1 MAGMSFRLSPRVC
14 VLGSANVDIHGAAH
28 QPLRLRDSNP
38 GSVHVS
44 PGGVARN
51 VAENLSRLGV
61 DCRLVTAVGKDP
73 HGEMLLAHG
82 REAGID
88 MRFVQELESAP
99 TSTYLAVL
107 DRCGNMQVAV
117 ADMEIMDQLT
127 AARLEPLRNA
137 IGESSLLVIDANL
150 PDDALGWVVNT
161 FPNHDVFAD
170 TVSTV
175 KAMRLKPYL
184 GTLHTLKTNP
194 AEAEAL
200 TGFEARTGAD
210 LDRMA
215 DWLHAQG
222 VQRLFLTRAEDG
234 LFYSTGN
241 ERGHVTLE
249 QDGDDVTN
257 STGAGDAFLAAL
269 VYARLQDWPLDGTLQ
284 FAGAA
289 AQVTVEDRS
298 PSNPA
303 LSLTAIERV
312 LKL

>member
-1 MAGMSFRLSPRVC
+1 MNFRLSPRVC
-14 VLGSANVDIHGAAH
+14 VIGGANVDIHGAAY
-28 QPLRLRDSNP
+28 QALRQHDSNP

-61 DCRLVTAVGKDP
+61 DCRLVTAVGNDP
-73 HGEMLLAHG
+73 HGRMLLNHG

-88 MRFVQELESAP
+88 MRYVQELESAP

-107 DRCGNMQVAV
+107 DRCGIMQIAV
-117 ADMEIMDQLT
+117 ADMDIMDQLT

-137 IGESSLLVIDANL
+137 IGETSLLVIDANL
-150 PDDALGWVVNT
+150 PDDALAWIVNT
-161 FPNHDVFAD
+161 FPQHDVFAD
-170 TVSTV
+170 TVSTA

-194 AEAEAL
+194 LEAEAL
-200 TGFEARTGAD
+200 TGFEAKTGAD

-215 DWLHAQG
+215 DWLHGQG

-234 LFYSTGN
+234 LFYSTPEN
-241 ERGHVTLE
+241 RGHVTLE
-249 QDGDDVTN
+249 QEGAEVRST
-257 STGAGDAFLAAL
+257 TGAGDAFLAAL
-269 VYARLQDWPLDGTLQ
+269 VYSRLQGWPLEGTLQ

-289 AQVTVEDRS
+289 AHITVADRS
-298 PSNPA
+298 PSSPT
-303 LSLTAIERV
+303 LSLTAIERA

>member
-1 MAGMSFRLSPRVC
+1 MSFSLSPRVC
-14 VLGSANVDIHGAAH
+14 VIGGANVDIHGAAY

-51 VAENLSRLGV
+51 VAENLARLGV
-61 DCRLVTAVGKDP
+61 DCRLVTAVGRDP

-88 MRFVQELESAP
+88 MRFVQELDAAP

-107 DRCGNMQVAV
+107 DRCGDMQVAV
-117 ADMEIMDQLT
+117 ADMDIMDQLT
-127 AARLEPLRNA
+127 AARLQPLRNA
-137 IGESSLLVIDANL
+137 IGESTLLVIDANL
-150 PDDALGWVVNT
+150 SDDALAWVVNS
-161 FPNHDVFAD
+161 FPGHDIFAD
-170 TVSTV
+170 TVSTA

-200 TGFEARTGAD
+200 TGFDARSGAD

-215 DWLHAQG
+215 DWIHAQG
-222 VQRLFLTRAEDG
+222 VKQLFLTRSEKG
-234 LFYSTGN
+234 LFYSTAE
-241 ERGHVTLE
+241 ERGHVDLE
-249 QDGDDVTN
+249 EEGDAVQST
-257 STGAGDAFLAAL
+257 TGAGDAFLAAL
-269 VYARLQDWPLDGTLQ
+269 VYSRLQDWPLEGTLQ

-289 AQVTVEDRS
+289 AQLTLADRS
-298 PSNPA
+298 PSSPA
-303 LSLTAIERV
+303 LSLTAIERA

>member
-1 MAGMSFRLSPRVC
+1 MSFSLSPRVC
-14 VLGSANVDIHGAAH
+14 VIGGANVDIHGASY

-51 VAENLSRLGV
+51 VAENLARLGV
-61 DCRLVTAVGKDP
+61 DCRLITAVGRDP

-88 MRFVQELESAP
+88 MRYVQELESAS

-107 DRCGNMQVAV
+107 DRNGDMQAAV
-117 ADMEIMDQLT
+117 ADMDIMDQLT
-127 AARLEPLRNA
+127 AARLQHLRSA
-137 IGESSLLVIDANL
+137 IGESTLLVIDANL
-150 PDDALGWVVNT
+150 SDDALAWVVNS
-161 FPNHDVFAD
+161 FPEHDIFAD
-170 TVSTV
+170 TVSTA

-200 TGFEARTGAD
+200 TGFDARSGAD

-215 DWLHAQG
+215 DWIHAQG
-222 VQRLFLTRAEDG
+222 VQQLFLTRSEDG
-234 LFYSTGN
+234 LFYSTP
-241 ERGHVTLE
+241 EDRGHVALE
-249 QDGDDVTN
+249 QEGNGVRST
-257 STGAGDAFLAAL
+257 TGAGDAFLAAL
-269 VYARLQDWPLDGTLQ
+269 VYARLQDWPIDGTLQ

-289 AQVTVEDRS
+289 AQITVAHRS

-303 LSLTAIERV
+303 LSLTAIERT

>member
-1 MAGMSFRLSPRVC
+1 MSFRLSPRVC
-14 VLGSANVDIHGAAH
+14 VIGGANVDIHGAAY

-73 HGEMLLAHG
+73 HGEMLLTHG

-88 MRFVQELESAP
+88 MRYVQELESAP

-107 DRCGNMQVAV
+107 DRCGDMQVAV
-117 ADMEIMDQLT
+117 ADMDIMDQLT
-127 AARLEPLRNA
+127 AARLEPLHTA
-137 IGESSLLVIDANL
+137 IGDSSLLVIDANL
-150 PDDALGWVVNT
+150 PDDALGWLVNT
-161 FPNHDVFAD
+161 FPDHDVFAD
-170 TVSTV
+170 TVSTA

-194 AEAEAL
+194 VEAEAL
-200 TGFEARTGAD
+200 TGFDARTTAD

-215 DWLHAQG
+215 EWLHSQG
-222 VQRLFLTRAEDG
+222 IERLFMTRAEDG
-234 LFYSTGN
+234 LFYSTP
-241 ERGHVTLE
+241 EKRGHVMLE
-249 QDGDDVTN
+249 HHEDDVRST
-257 STGAGDAFLAAL
+257 TGAGDAFLAAL
-269 VYARLQDWPLDGTLQ
+269 AYAYLQGWPLDGTLQ

-289 AQVTVEDRS
+289 AQLTVADRS
-298 PSNPA
+298 PSSPV
-303 LSLTAIERV
+303 LSLTAIERA

>member
-1 MAGMSFRLSPRVC
+1 MNFRLSPRVC
-14 VLGSANVDIHGAAH
+14 VIGGANVDIHGAAY

-73 HGEMLLAHG
+73 HGDMLLTHG

-107 DRCGNMQVAV
+107 DRTGDMQVAV
-117 ADMEIMDQLT
+117 ADMDIMDQLT
-127 AARLEPLRNA
+127 AVRLEPLRNA

-150 PDDALGWVVNT
+150 SDDALGWVVNT

-170 TVSTV
+170 TVSTA
-175 KAMRLKPYL
+175 KAMRLRPYL
-184 GTLHTLKTNP
+184 GTLHTLKTTP

-200 TGFEARTGAD
+200 TGFEARRTAD

-215 DWLHAQG
+215 DWLHGQG
-222 VQRLFLTRAEDG
+222 VQRLFLTRADDG
-234 LFYSTGN
+234 LFYSTTSEG
-241 ERGHVTLE
+241 RGHLTLQ
-249 QDGDDVTN
+249 QDDGEARST
-257 STGAGDAFLAAL
+257 TGAGDAFLAAL
-269 VYARLQDWPLDGTLQ
+269 AYARLQDWPLDGTLQ

-289 AQVTVEDRS
+289 AQLTVEDRS
-298 PSNPA
+298 SSSPA
-303 LSLTAIERV
+303 LSLTAIERA
-312 LKL
+312 LKV

>member
-1 MAGMSFRLSPRVC
+1 MSFRLSPRVC
-14 VLGSANVDIHGAAH
+14 VIGGANVDIHGAAH

-38 GSVHVS
+38 GSVHVT

-61 DCRLVTAVGKDP
+61 DCRLVTAVGDDP
-73 HGEMLLAHG
+73 HGRMLLAHG

-88 MRFVQELESAP
+88 MRYVQELDSAP

-107 DRCGNMQVAV
+107 DRCGDMQVAV
-117 ADMEIMDQLT
+117 ADMDIMDQLT
-127 AARLEPLRNA
+127 AAKLEPLRNA
-137 IGESSLLVIDANL
+137 IGETSLLVIDANL
-150 PDDALGWVVNT
+150 PDDALAWLVNT
-161 FPNHDVFAD
+161 FGDHDIFAD
-170 TVSTV
+170 TVSTA

-200 TGFEARTGAD
+200 TGFDARTVAD
-210 LDRMA
+210 LDR
-215 DWLHAQG
+215 LHAQG
-222 VQRLFLTRAEDG
+222 VQRLFLTRADDG
-234 LFYSTGN
+234 LFFSTPDD
-241 ERGHVTLE
+241 RGHVTLKDD
-249 QDGDDVTN
+249 DGDVRST
-257 STGAGDAFLAAL
+257 TGAGDAFLAAL

-289 AQVTVEDRS
+289 AEITIADRS
-298 PSNPA
+298 PSSPA

-312 LKL
+312 LKV

>member
-1 MAGMSFRLSPRVC
+1 MSFSLSPRVC
-14 VLGSANVDIHGAAH
+14 VIGGANVDIHGAAY

-51 VAENLSRLGV
+51 VAENLARLGV
-61 DCRLVTAVGKDP
+61 DCRLVTAVGRDP

-88 MRFVQELESAP
+88 MRFVQELDAAP

-107 DRCGNMQVAV
+107 DRCGDMQVAV
-117 ADMEIMDQLT
+117 ADMDIMDQLT
-127 AARLEPLRNA
+127 AARLQPLRNA
-137 IGESSLLVIDANL
+137 IGESTLLVIDANL
-150 PDDALGWVVNT
+150 SDDALAWVVNS
-161 FPNHDVFAD
+161 FPGHDIFAD
-170 TVSTV
+170 TVSTA

-200 TGFEARTGAD
+200 TGFDARLGAD

-215 DWLHAQG
+215 DWVHAQG
-222 VQRLFLTRAEDG
+222 VKQLFLTRSEKG
-234 LFYSTGN
+234 LFYSTAE
-241 ERGHVTLE
+241 ERGHVDLE
-249 QDGDDVTN
+249 EEGDAVQST
-257 STGAGDAFLAAL
+257 TGAGDAFLAAL
-269 VYARLQDWPLDGTLQ
+269 VYSRLQDWPLEGTLQ

-289 AQVTVEDRS
+289 AQLTLADRS
-298 PSNPA
+298 PSSPA
-303 LSLTAIERV
+303 LSLTAIERA

>member
-1 MAGMSFRLSPRVC
+1 MSFSLTPRVC
-14 VLGSANVDIHGAAH
+14 VIGGANVDIHGAAY

-73 HGEMLLAHG
+73 HGEML
-82 REAGID
+82 
-88 MRFVQELESAP
+88 SAP

-107 DRCGNMQVAV
+107 DRSGNMQVAV
-117 ADMEIMDQLT
+117 ADMAIMDQLT

-137 IGESSLLVIDANL
+137 IGETSLLVIDANL

-161 FPNHDVFAD
+161 FPDHDIFAD
-170 TVSTV
+170 TVSTA

-210 LDRMA
+210 LDRTA

-222 VQRLFLTRAEDG
+222 VHRLFLTRAEDG
-234 LFYSTGN
+234 LFYSTLN
-241 ERGHVTLE
+241 DRGHVTLE
-249 QDGDDVTN
+249 QHGDDVRS

-269 VYARLQDWPLDGTLQ
+269 AYARLQNWPLDGTLQ

-289 AQVTVEDRS
+289 AELTIADRS
-298 PSNPA
+298 PSSPA

>member
-1 MAGMSFRLSPRVC
+1 MSFSLSPRVC
-14 VLGSANVDIHGAAH
+14 VIGGANVDIHGAAY

-51 VAENLSRLGV
+51 VAENLARLGV
-61 DCRLVTAVGKDP
+61 DCLLVTAVGKDP

-88 MRFVQELESAP
+88 MRYVQELDAAP

-107 DRCGNMQVAV
+107 DRCGDMQVAV
-117 ADMEIMDQLT
+117 ADMDIMDQLT
-127 AARLEPLRNA
+127 ATRLQPLRNA
-137 IGESSLLVIDANL
+137 IGQSSLLVIDSNL
-150 PDDALGWVVNT
+150 SDDALAWVVNA
-161 FPNHDVFAD
+161 FPDHVIFAD
-170 TVSTV
+170 TVSTA

-200 TGFEARTGAD
+200 TGFDARSRAD

-215 DWLHAQG
+215 DWIHAQG
-222 VQRLFLTRAEDG
+222 VQQLFLTRSEKG
-234 LFYSTGN
+234 LFYSTAD
-241 ERGHVTLE
+241 ERGHVVLE
-249 QDGDDVTN
+249 REGNGVT
-257 STGAGDAFLAAL
+257 STTGAGDAFLAAL
-269 VYARLQDWPLDGTLQ
+269 VYARLQDWPIEGTLQ

-289 AQVTVEDRS
+289 AQLTVEHRS
-298 PSNPA
+298 PSSPA
-303 LSLTAIERV
+303 LSLTAIERA

>member
-1 MAGMSFRLSPRVC
+1 MSFRLSPRVC
-14 VLGSANVDIHGAAH
+14 VIGGANVDIHGAGY

-82 REAGID
+82 REVGID

-107 DRCGNMQVAV
+107 DRTGDMQVAV
-117 ADMEIMDQLT
+117 ADMDIMDQLT

-161 FPNHDVFAD
+161 FPDHEVFAD
-170 TVSTV
+170 TVSTA

-200 TGFEARTGAD
+200 TGFDARTSAD
-210 LDRMA
+210 LDRLA
-215 DWLHAQG
+215 DWLHAHG
-222 VQRLFLTRAEDG
+222 VQQVFLTRSENG
-234 LFYSTGN
+234 LFYSTRD
-241 ERGHVTLE
+241 ERGHVILE
-249 QDGDDVTN
+249 QNGGDVKST
-257 STGAGDAFLAAL
+257 TGAGDAFLAAL

-289 AQVTVEDRS
+289 AELTVADRS
-298 PSNPA
+298 PSSPA

>member
-1 MAGMSFRLSPRVC
+1 MSFRLSPRVC
-14 VLGSANVDIHGAAH
+14 VIGGANVDIHGAAY

-61 DCRLVTAVGKDP
+61 DCRLVTAVGRDP
-73 HGEMLLAHG
+73 HGEMLLSHG

-88 MRFVQELESAP
+88 MRYVQELDSAP

-107 DRCGNMQVAV
+107 DRCGDMQVAV
-117 ADMEIMDQLT
+117 ADMDIMDQLT
-127 AARLEPLRNA
+127 AARLEPLHTA
-137 IGESSLLVIDANL
+137 IGDSSLLVIDANL
-150 PDDALGWVVNT
+150 PDDALGWLVNT
-161 FPNHDVFAD
+161 FPDHDVFAD
-170 TVSTV
+170 TVSTA

-194 AEAEAL
+194 VEAEAL
-200 TGFEARTGAD
+200 TGFDARTTAD

-215 DWLHAQG
+215 DWLHGQG
-222 VQRLFLTRAEDG
+222 VHRLFLTRADDG
-234 LFYSTGN
+234 LFYSTPDN
-241 ERGHVTLE
+241 RGYVTLE
-249 QDGDDVTN
+249 QNEGDVRST
-257 STGAGDAFLAAL
+257 TGAGDAFLAAL
-269 VYARLQDWPLDGTLQ
+269 AYAYLQGWPLDGTLQ

-289 AQVTVEDRS
+289 AQVTVSDRS
-298 PSNPA
+298 PSSPV
-303 LSLTAIERV
+303 LSLTAIERA

>member
-1 MAGMSFRLSPRVC
+1 MSFRLSPRVC
-14 VLGSANVDIHGAAH
+14 VIGGANVDIHGAAY

-61 DCRLVTAVGKDP
+61 DCRLVTAVGRDP
-73 HGEMLLAHG
+73 HGEMLLTHG

-88 MRFVQELESAP
+88 MRYVQELDSAP

-107 DRCGNMQVAV
+107 DRCGDMQVAV
-117 ADMEIMDQLT
+117 ADMDIMDQLT
-127 AARLEPLRNA
+127 AARLEPLHTA
-137 IGESSLLVIDANL
+137 IADSSLLVIDANL
-150 PDDALGWVVNT
+150 PDDALCWLVNT
-161 FPNHDVFAD
+161 FPDHDVFAD
-170 TVSTV
+170 TVSTA

-194 AEAEAL
+194 VEAEAL
-200 TGFEARTGAD
+200 TGFDARTTAD

-215 DWLHAQG
+215 DWLHGQG

-234 LFYSTGN
+234 LFYSTPGN
-241 ERGHVTLE
+241 RGHVTLE
-249 QDGDDVTN
+249 QQEGDVRST
-257 STGAGDAFLAAL
+257 TGAGDAFLAAL
-269 VYARLQDWPLDGTLQ
+269 AYAYLQGWPLDGTLQ

-289 AQVTVEDRS
+289 AQVTVADRS
-298 PSNPA
+298 PSSPV
-303 LSLTAIERV
+303 LSLTAIERA

>member
-1 MAGMSFRLSPRVC
+1 MSFSLSPRVC
-14 VLGSANVDIHGAAH
+14 VIGGANVDIHGAAY

-51 VAENLSRLGV
+51 VAENLARLGV
-61 DCRLVTAVGKDP
+61 DCRLVTAVGRDP

-88 MRFVQELESAP
+88 MRFVQELDAAP

-107 DRCGNMQVAV
+107 DRCGDMQVAV
-117 ADMEIMDQLT
+117 ADMDIMDQLT
-127 AARLEPLRNA
+127 AARLQPLRNA
-137 IGESSLLVIDANL
+137 IGESTLLVIDANL
-150 PDDALGWVVNT
+150 SDDALAWVVNT
-161 FPNHDVFAD
+161 FPDHVVFAD
-170 TVSTV
+170 TVSTA

-194 AEAEAL
+194 TEAEAL
-200 TGFEARTGAD
+200 TGFDARSGAD

-215 DWLHAQG
+215 DWIHSQG
-222 VQRLFLTRAEDG
+222 VQQLFLTRSEKG
-234 LFYSTGN
+234 LFYSTGD
-241 ERGHVTLE
+241 ERGHVDLE
-249 QDGDDVTN
+249 PEGDAVKST
-257 STGAGDAFLAAL
+257 TGAGDAFLAAL
-269 VYARLQDWPLDGTLQ
+269 VYARLQDWPIEGTLQ

-289 AQVTVEDRS
+289 AQLTVAHRA
-298 PSNPA
+298 PSSPA
-303 LSLTAIERV
+303 LSLTAIERA

>member
-1 MAGMSFRLSPRVC
+1 MNFNLSPRVC
-14 VLGSANVDIHGAAH
+14 VIGGANVDIHGAAY
-28 QPLRLRDSNP
+28 QPLRLQDSNP
-38 GSVHVS
+38 GTVHVS

-61 DCRLVTAVGKDP
+61 DCRLVTAVGRDP
-73 HGEMLLAHG
+73 HGKMLLTHG

-88 MRFVQELESAP
+88 MRYVQELESAP

-107 DRCGNMQVAV
+107 DRSGDMQVAV
-117 ADMEIMDQLT
+117 ADMDIMDQLT

-137 IGESSLLVIDANL
+137 IGESSLLVLDANL
-150 PDDALGWVVNT
+150 PDDALAWVVNT
-161 FPNHDVFAD
+161 FPGHDIFAD
-170 TVSTV
+170 TVSTA

-200 TGFEARTGAD
+200 TGFEARMPAD
-210 LDRMA
+210 LDRTA
-215 DWLHAQG
+215 DWIHAQG
-222 VQRLFLTRAEDG
+222 VQRLFMTRAGDG

-241 ERGHVTLE
+241 DRGHVTLDE
-249 QDGDDVTN
+249 HAGEVRST
-257 STGAGDAFLAAL
+257 TGAGDAFLAAL
-269 VYARLQDWPLDGTLQ
+269 VYSRLQGWPLEGALQ

-289 AQVTVEDRS
+289 AQITVSDRS
-298 PSNPA
+298 PSSPA
-303 LSLTAIERV
+303 LSLTAVEQV

>member
-1 MAGMSFRLSPRVC
+1 MSFSLTPRVC
-14 VLGSANVDIHGAAH
+14 VIGGANVDIHGAAY

-82 REAGID
+82 RETGID
-88 MRFVQELESAP
+88 MRYVQELESAP

-107 DRCGNMQVAV
+107 DRSGNMQVAV
-117 ADMEIMDQLT
+117 ADMAIMDQLT
-127 AARLEPLRNA
+127 AARLEPL
-137 IGESSLLVIDANL
+137 
-150 PDDALGWVVNT
+150 T
-161 FPNHDVFAD
+161 FPDHDIFAD
-170 TVSTV
+170 TVSTA

-210 LDRMA
+210 LDRTA

-222 VQRLFLTRAEDG
+222 VHRLFLTRAEDG
-234 LFYSTGN
+234 LFYSTLN
-241 ERGHVTLE
+241 DRGHVTLE
-249 QDGDDVTN
+249 QHGDDVRS

-269 VYARLQDWPLDGTLQ
+269 AYARLQNWPLDGTLQ

-289 AQVTVEDRS
+289 AELTIADRS
-298 PSNPA
+298 PSSPA

>member
-1 MAGMSFRLSPRVC
+1 MSFSLSPRVC
-14 VLGSANVDIHGAAH
+14 VIGGANVDIHGAAY

-51 VAENLSRLGV
+51 VAENLARLGV
-61 DCRLVTAVGKDP
+61 DCRLVTAVGRDP

-88 MRFVQELESAP
+88 MRFVQELDAAP

-107 DRCGNMQVAV
+107 DRCGDMQVAV
-117 ADMEIMDQLT
+117 ADMDIMDQLT
-127 AARLEPLRNA
+127 AARLQPLRNA
-137 IGESSLLVIDANL
+137 IGESTLLVIDANL
-150 PDDALGWVVNT
+150 SDDALAWVVNS
-161 FPNHDVFAD
+161 FPGHDIFAD
-170 TVSTV
+170 TVSTA

-200 TGFEARTGAD
+200 TGFDARSGAD

-215 DWLHAQG
+215 DWVHAQG
-222 VQRLFLTRAEDG
+222 VKQLFLTRSEKG
-234 LFYSTGN
+234 LFYSTAE
-241 ERGHVTLE
+241 ERGHVDLE
-249 QDGDDVTN
+249 EEGDAVQST
-257 STGAGDAFLAAL
+257 TGAGDAFLAAL
-269 VYARLQDWPLDGTLQ
+269 VYSRLQDWPLEGTLQ

-289 AQVTVEDRS
+289 AQLTLADRS
-298 PSNPA
+298 PSSPA
-303 LSLTAIERV
+303 LSLTAIERA

>member
-1 MAGMSFRLSPRVC
+1 MNFSLSPRVC
-14 VLGSANVDIHGAAH
+14 VIGGANVDIHGVTY

-38 GSVHVS
+38 GTVHVC

-73 HGEMLLAHG
+73 HGKMLLTHG

-107 DRCGNMQVAV
+107 DRCGDMQVAV
-117 ADMEIMDQLT
+117 ADMDIMNQLT
-127 AARLEPLRNA
+127 ATRLEPLRNA
-137 IGESSLLVIDANL
+137 IGESSLLVMDANL
-150 PDDALGWVVNT
+150 PDDALAWLVNT
-161 FPNHDVFAD
+161 FPEHDVFAD
-170 TVSTV
+170 TVSTA

-200 TGFEARTGAD
+200 TGFEARTPAD
-210 LDRMA
+210 LDRTA
-215 DWLHAQG
+215 DWIHAHG
-222 VQRLFLTRAEDG
+222 VRRLFMTRAEDG
-234 LFYSTGN
+234 LFYSTHN
-241 ERGHVTLE
+241 DRGHVSLE
-249 QDGDDVTN
+249 QDESHVRST
-257 STGAGDAFLAAL
+257 TGAGDAFLAAL
-269 VYARLQDWPLDGTLQ
+269 VYARLQGWPLEGTLQ

-289 AQVTVEDRS
+289 AQLTVADRS
-298 PSNPA
+298 PSSPA

-312 LKL
+312 LKI

>member
-1 MAGMSFRLSPRVC
+1 MSFSLTPRVC
-14 VLGSANVDIHGAAH
+14 VIGGANVDIHGAAY

-82 REAGID
+82 RETGID
-88 MRFVQELESAP
+88 MRYVHAP

-107 DRCGNMQVAV
+107 DRSGNMQVAV
-117 ADMEIMDQLT
+117 ADMAIMDQLT

-137 IGESSLLVIDANL
+137 IGETSLLVIDANL

-161 FPNHDVFAD
+161 FPDHDIFAD
-170 TVSTV
+170 TVSTA

-210 LDRMA
+210 LDRTA

-222 VQRLFLTRAEDG
+222 VHRLFLTRAEDG
-234 LFYSTGN
+234 LFYSTLN
-241 ERGHVTLE
+241 DRGHVTLE
-249 QDGDDVTN
+249 QHGDDVRS

-269 VYARLQDWPLDGTLQ
+269 AYARLQNWPLDGTLQ

-289 AQVTVEDRS
+289 AELTIADRS
-298 PSNPA
+298 PSSPA

>member
-1 MAGMSFRLSPRVC
+1 MSFSLSPRVC
-14 VLGSANVDIHGAAH
+14 VIGGANVDIHGAAY

-73 HGEMLLAHG
+73 HGEMLLTHG
-82 REAGID
+82 RAAGID
-88 MRFVQELESAP
+88 MRYVQELESAP

-107 DRCGNMQVAV
+107 DRTGDMQVAV
-117 ADMEIMDQLT
+117 ADMDIMDQLT

-137 IGESSLLVIDANL
+137 IGETSLLVVDANL

-161 FPNHDVFAD
+161 FPDHDVFAD
-170 TVSTV
+170 TVSIA

-222 VQRLFLTRAEDG
+222 VQHLFLTRAENG
-234 LFYSTGN
+234 LFYSTPDD
-241 ERGHVTLE
+241 RGQVPLE
-249 QDGDDVTN
+249 QGGNGVRST
-257 STGAGDAFLAAL
+257 TGAGDAFLAAL
-269 VYARLQDWPLDGTLQ
+269 VYAHLQDWPLDGALQ

-289 AQVTVEDRS
+289 AELTVADRS
-298 PSNPA
+298 PSSPV

>member
-1 MAGMSFRLSPRVC
+1 MSLSLSPRVC
-14 VLGSANVDIHGAAH
+14 VIGGANVDIHGAAY

-51 VAENLSRLGV
+51 VAENLARLGV
-61 DCRLVTAVGKDP
+61 DCRLVTAVGRDP

-88 MRFVQELESAP
+88 MRYVQELDTAP
-99 TSTYLAVL
+99 TSAYLAVL
-107 DRCGNMQVAV
+107 DRCGDMQVAV
-117 ADMEIMDQLT
+117 ADMDIMDQLT
-127 AARLEPLRNA
+127 AARLQPLRNA
-137 IGESSLLVIDANL
+137 IGESTLLVIDANL
-150 PDDALGWVVNT
+150 SDDALAWVVNT
-161 FPNHDVFAD
+161 FPEHVIFAD
-170 TVSTV
+170 TVSTA

-200 TGFEARTGAD
+200 TGFDARSGAD

-215 DWLHAQG
+215 DWIHAQG
-222 VQRLFLTRAEDG
+222 VQHLFLTRSEKG
-234 LFYSTGN
+234 LFYSTAD
-241 ERGHVTLE
+241 ERGHFELE
-249 QDGDDVTN
+249 RDDDDVRST
-257 STGAGDAFLAAL
+257 TGAGDAFLAAL
-269 VYARLQDWPLDGTLQ
+269 VYARLQDWPIEGTLQ
-284 FAGAA
+284 FADAA
-289 AQVTVEDRS
+289 AQITIAHRS

-303 LSLTAIERV
+303 LSLTAIERA

>member
-1 MAGMSFRLSPRVC
+1 MA
-14 VLGSANVDIHGAAH
+14 
-28 QPLRLRDSNP
+28 
-38 GSVHVS
+38 
-44 PGGVARN
+44 
-51 VAENLSRLGV
+51 
-61 DCRLVTAVGKDP
+61 
-73 HGEMLLAHG
+73 
-82 REAGID
+82 
-88 MRFVQELESAP
+88 
-99 TSTYLAVL
+99 
-107 DRCGNMQVAV
+107 
-117 ADMEIMDQLT
+117 IMDQLT

-137 IGESSLLVIDANL
+137 IGETSLLVIDANL

-161 FPNHDVFAD
+161 FPDHDIFAD
-170 TVSTV
+170 TVSTA

-210 LDRMA
+210 LDRTA

-222 VQRLFLTRAEDG
+222 VHRLFLTRAEDG
-234 LFYSTGN
+234 LFYSTLN
-241 ERGHVTLE
+241 DRGHVTLE
-249 QDGDDVTN
+249 QHGDDVRS

-269 VYARLQDWPLDGTLQ
+269 AYARLQNWPLDGTLQ

-289 AQVTVEDRS
+289 AELTIADRS
-298 PSNPA
+298 PSSPA

>member
-1 MAGMSFRLSPRVC
+1 MSFRLSPRVC
-14 VLGSANVDIHGAAH
+14 VIGSANVDIHGAAY

-51 VAENLSRLGV
+51 IAENLSRLGV

-73 HGEMLLAHG
+73 HGKMLLTHG

-107 DRCGNMQVAV
+107 DRCGDMQVAV
-117 ADMEIMDQLT
+117 ADMDIMDQLT
-127 AARLEPLRNA
+127 AARLEPLHNA

-150 PDDALGWVVNT
+150 PDDALAWVVNT
-161 FPNHDVFAD
+161 FPRHDVFAD
-170 TVSTV
+170 TVSTA

-184 GTLHTLKTNP
+184 GRLHTLKTNP
-194 AEAEAL
+194 VEAEAL
-200 TGFEARTGAD
+200 TGFEAKTGAD
-210 LDRMA
+210 LDRLA
-215 DWLHAQG
+215 DWIHAQG
-222 VQRLFLTRAEDG
+222 VQRLFLTRADDG

-249 QDGDDVTN
+249 RDGGDVTS

-269 VYARLQDWPLDGTLQ
+269 VYARLQDWPIEGTLQ

-289 AQVTVEDRS
+289 AQLTVADRS
-298 PSNPA
+298 PSSPA

-312 LKL
+312 MKV

>member
-1 MAGMSFRLSPRVC
+1 MSFRLSPRVC
-14 VLGSANVDIHGAAH
+14 VIGGANVDIHGAAY

-61 DCRLVTAVGKDP
+61 DCRLVTAVGRDP
-73 HGEMLLAHG
+73 HGEMLLTHG

-88 MRFVQELESAP
+88 MRYVQELDSAP

-107 DRCGNMQVAV
+107 DRCGDMQVAV
-117 ADMEIMDQLT
+117 ADMDIMDQLT
-127 AARLEPLRNA
+127 AARLEPLHTA
-137 IGESSLLVIDANL
+137 IADSSLLVIDANL
-150 PDDALGWVVNT
+150 PDDALGWLVNT
-161 FPNHDVFAD
+161 FPDHDVFAD
-170 TVSTV
+170 TVSTA

-194 AEAEAL
+194 VEVEAL
-200 TGFEARTGAD
+200 TGFDARTTAD

-215 DWLHAQG
+215 DWLHGQG
-222 VQRLFLTRAEDG
+222 VERLFMTRAEDG
-234 LFYSTGN
+234 LFYSTP
-241 ERGHVTLE
+241 EKRGHVTLE
-249 QDGDDVTN
+249 QQEGDVRST
-257 STGAGDAFLAAL
+257 TGAGDAFLAAL
-269 VYARLQDWPLDGTLQ
+269 AYAYLQGWPLDGTLQ

-289 AQVTVEDRS
+289 AQVTVADRS
-298 PSNPA
+298 PSSPV
-303 LSLTAIERV
+303 LSLTAIERA

>member
-1 MAGMSFRLSPRVC
+1 MRYRVSHRVC
-14 VLGSANVDIHGAAH
+14 AIGGANVDIHGAAYH
-28 QPLRLRDSNP
+28 GLRPHDSNP

-51 VAENLSRLGV
+51 VAEDLSRLGV

-73 HGEMLLAHG
+73 HGKMLLSHG

-88 MRFVQELESAP
+88 MRYVQELESAP

-107 DRCGNMQVAV
+107 DRCGDMQIAV
-117 ADMEIMDQLT
+117 ADMDIMDQLT
-127 AARLEPLRNA
+127 AARLEPLRDA
-137 IGESSLLVIDANL
+137 IGETSLLVIDANL

-161 FPNHDVFAD
+161 FPSHDIFAD
-170 TVSTV
+170 TVSTA

-194 AEAEAL
+194 QEAEAL
-200 TGFEARTGAD
+200 TGFEAKTGAD

-222 VQRLFLTRAEDG
+222 VERLFLTRAEDG
-234 LFYSTGN
+234 LFFSTPDN
-241 ERGHVTLE
+241 RGHVMLE
-249 QDGDDVTN
+249 QDRAEARST
-257 STGAGDAFLAAL
+257 TGAGDAFLAAL
-269 VYARLQDWPLDGTLQ
+269 VYARLQDWPLEGTLQ

-289 AQVTVEDRS
+289 AQVTVADRS
-298 PSNPA
+298 PSSPA
-303 LSLTAIERV
+303 LSLTAIERA

>member
-1 MAGMSFRLSPRVC
+1 MSFRLSPRVC
-14 VLGSANVDIHGAAH
+14 VLGGANVDIHGAAY

-61 DCRLVTAVGKDP
+61 DCRLVTAVGRDP
-73 HGEMLLAHG
+73 HGEMLLTHG

-88 MRFVQELESAP
+88 MRYVQELDSAP

-107 DRCGNMQVAV
+107 DRTGDMQVAV
-117 ADMEIMDQLT
+117 ADMDIMDQLT
-127 AARLEPLRNA
+127 ATKLEPLRNA
-137 IGESSLLVIDANL
+137 VGESSLIVIDANL
-150 PDDALGWVVNT
+150 PDDALRWVVNT

-170 TVSTV
+170 TVSTA

-184 GTLHTLKTNP
+184 GRIHTLKTNP

-200 TGFEARTGAD
+200 TGFDVKTGAD

-215 DWLHAQG
+215 DWLHSQG

-234 LFYSTGN
+234 LFFSTG
-241 ERGHVTLE
+241 EGRGHVPLE
-249 QDGDDVTN
+249 QEGGDKRST
-257 STGAGDAFLAAL
+257 TGAGDAFLAAL
-269 VYARLQDWPLDGTLQ
+269 VYAQLQDWPLEGTLQ

-289 AQVTVEDRS
+289 AQLTVADRS
-298 PSNPA
+298 PSSPA
-303 LSLTAIERV
+303 LSLTAIERA
-312 LKL
+312 LKV